1 MANILYSGFGRESI
15 NPDFEVS
22 LSGYGDN
29 YKRPGLGRENTIYI
43 TCVAFKND
51 EGKTLL
57 VYTMD
62 GLMANE
68 PVAEALREALAKA
81 GCEVPHDQI
90 YICATHS
97 HSCPAIVTHLPHGQ
111 EYLDFVM
118 EQAVKAGFAALEDL
132 APTTMKLAKG
142 QVPGMAFVRHYVME
156 DGSFAGVNYGDH
168 TKGWKAHA
176 AECDETLVLLQ
187 LVREGKKDILMVNFQ
202 AHAAMAGDVGW
213 FIISPDWIGHMRNDL
228 ERDTEMHVAYFN
240 GASGNQITRSNLK
253 HEQHGL
259 KFHEYGSKMAEYAM
273 KLMPELKP
281 IEGAELDNRHH
292 MYVCKT
298 NNAWDHMYKEAKEVF
313 ELWHNGDPINGGAKP
328 ADELAR
334 SYGFSSRYQTWQIL
348 GAPNRKP
355 TAEREMNTFRVGPVG
370 FTTGTYEM
378 SSTEGIYVRA
388 NSPFDTTFIL
398 CGNQAY
404 IPTSKAYDMRT
415 YEGDTAPY
423 LQGTAE
429 AMADKYLEMLREI
442 K

>member
-1 MANILYSGFGRESI
+1 MANILYAGFGRESI
-15 NPDFEVS
+15 NPDFPVS

-51 EGKTLL
+51 EGKTLM

-68 PVAEALREALAKA
+68 SLANDLRKALAEA
-81 GCEVPHDQI
+81 GCTVPGEQI
-90 YICATHS
+90 YLCATHC
-97 HSCPAIVTHLPHGQ
+97 HSCPTIFTDLLHGQ
-111 EYLDFVM
+111 AYRDFFLV
-118 EQAVKAGFAALEDL
+118 QGVKTGLAALEDL
-132 APTTMKLAKG
+132 TPTTMKLAKG
-142 QVPGMAFVRHYVME
+142 KAPLTYVRHYVME

-168 TKGWKAHA
+168 TKGWKEHA
-176 AECDETLVLLQ
+176 AEADETLILLQ
-187 LVREGKKDILMVNFQ
+187 LVREGKKDILMVNWQ
-202 AHAAMAGDVGW
+202 CHAGMTSDIGW
-213 FIISPDWIGHMRNDL
+213 YIISPDWVGHMRNDL
-228 ERDTEMHVAYFN
+228 ERDTEMYVAYFN
-240 GASGNQITRSNLK
+240 GASGNQTPRSNLK

-259 KFHEYGSKMAEYAM
+259 RFFEFGARLAQYAM
-273 KLMPELKP
+273 KLVPELKP
-281 IEGAELDNRHH
+281 IEGAQLDNRHY

-298 NNAWDHMYKEAKEVF
+298 NNAWDHMYKEAKEVYD
-313 ELWHNGDPINGGAKP
+313 LWHSADPVKGGAKP

-348 GAPNRKP
+348 EAPNRP
-355 TAEREMNTFRVGPVG
+355 ATAEREMNTFRVGPVG

-388 NSPFDTTFIL
+388 NSPFENTFIL